1 MQAQSLFTARHIP
14 QLGIAVYDIPHNL
27 GSFCPRVSRRLP
39 GFLFSRTKNR
49 HRSPS
54 PGNGDRTTMFFDRIE
69 HGETFGLKLGGTD
82 HFFLH
87 IYSISNDMVI

>member
-1 MQAQSLFTARHIP
+1 
-14 QLGIAVYDIPHNL
+14 
-27 GSFCPRVSRRLP
+27 
-39 GFLFSRTKNR
+39 
-49 HRSPS
+49 
-54 PGNGDRTTMFFDRIE
+54 MFFDRIE